1 MMIVCKI
8 CGQEIDETQKDTF
21 LTDFNMCQFCAVKYK
36 ELMSGI
42 TRYQQITTLN

>member
-36 ELMSGI
+36 ELMVI
-42 TRYQQITTLN
+42 KNLHNHDVNT